1 MPASGT
7 PAAVVPLGGGDGGGA
22 AAAGDRGPPRFSA
35 EISGCDMALS
45 SSNSYS
51 ALALCSRALLH
62 LSGRKPTEKSR
73 HDKKAVPSL

>member
-1 MPASGT
+1 MRASGT
-7 PAAVVPLGGGDGGGA
+7 PRLAAPLGTGLSRLS
-22 AAAGDRGPPRFSA
+22 AG
-35 EISGCDMALS
+35 ISGCDRALS

-51 ALALCSRALLH
+51 ALAVCSRALLH